1 MSSCTKEKLYSY
13 SALQRSALSNLSV
26 CQRSSFTIM
35 TGSKPEGA
43 GEIDTGRQ
51 WSEGADLISTLD
63 PRTFVRRDNA
73 LCIRQSSEATF
84 SLQVAMQLDP
94 EAVLRTVRR
103 GAKKSGRRKKPNR
116 ALRAFHRKAIAGLL
130 RKRVVLAKPCQR
142 RNSEQ
147 ARTRRRAAQSRPEDE
162 LPGRRSPIAEQSI
175 ISFFVPSEDR
185 RVELRS
191 TFHQGALLLQ
201 RSLLDRSMLASILWI
216 EATCESK
223 GFSMTL

>member
-1 MSSCTKEKLYSY
+1 MGAMSSCTKEKLYSY

-94 EAVLRTVRR
+94 EAVLSLTEHYVLFIAKRLQACFAR
-103 GAKKSGRRKKPNR
+103 G
-116 ALRAFHRKAIAGLL
+116 LF
-130 RKRVVLAKPCQR
+130 
-142 RNSEQ
+142 
-147 ARTRRRAAQSRPEDE
+147 
-162 LPGRRSPIAEQSI
+162 
-175 ISFFVPSEDR
+175 
-185 RVELRS
+185 
-191 TFHQGALLLQ
+191 
-201 RSLLDRSMLASILWI
+201 
-216 EATCESK
+216 
-223 GFSMTL
+223 